1 MANKKT
7 SEKQKML
14 AEQRKAKRRES
25 EKTERK
31 KSRRKKGILA
41 AAICV
46 VSAAVIAG
54 GCVWAVKT
62 QPLTHMLPVE
72 KTEHYS
78 LNAAEISFYSWQIYQ
93 QYLNN
98 NTSSSDKKPDA
109 ETALSKQNYDNDTT
123 WEAYFTDAA
132 RDYAQNI
139 LILCEA
145 AHEAN
150 YTPDEAVTG
159 LAKSAL
165 DEFDS
170 STFPS
175 CVKDEDVTHAMELY
189 LTAWDYSQYIREN
202 ISVTEEEMEDYYT
215 DPENTKTM
223 QVCSYES
230 FSFAYDDSSE
240 TALSSTEAQELARD
254 LRRCNTRDS
263 FEKWVHDYYA
273 ENTTLT
279 EEELQSQVSTLYA
292 ESMGYT
298 EGDSLS
304 EWAFSGDAKAGDTT
318 ILTDDTNKKITVAL
332 LVSEPERDEACPV
345 TLRQIL
351 FTSNTYGSSAD
362 AKAAAEDMQKQW
374 EAGDRTE
381 DSFASLASS
390 YSEDTS
396 TDGGLYSNV
405 PQGQMITS
413 WKQWCF
419 DPSRKA
425 GDVTVLNSTYGACL
439 VYYVS
444 ADTLPSWEQT
454 ATDALT
460 EEHYADQFDTFEKNA
475 NLKTSDTLM
484 KLVKADSQK

>member
-14 AEQRKAKRRES
+14 AEQRKAKRREV

-31 KSRRKKGILA
+31 KNRRKKGILA

-202 ISVTEEEMEDYYT
+202 ISVTDEEMEDYYA
-215 DPENTKTM
+215 EHQN
-223 QVCSYES
+223 
-230 FSFAYDDSSE
+230 
-240 TALSSTEAQELARD
+240 
-254 LRRCNTRDS
+254 
-263 FEKWVHDYYA
+263 YA
-273 ENTTLT
+273 G
-279 EEELQSQVSTLYA
+279 LQL
-292 ESMGYT
+292 
-298 EGDSLS
+298 
-304 EWAFSGDAKAGDTT
+304 
-318 ILTDDTNKKITVAL
+318 
-332 LVSEPERDEACPV
+332 
-345 TLRQIL
+345 
-351 FTSNTYGSSAD
+351 
-362 AKAAAEDMQKQW
+362 
-374 EAGDRTE
+374 
-381 DSFASLASS
+381 
-390 YSEDTS
+390 
-396 TDGGLYSNV
+396 
-405 PQGQMITS
+405 
-413 WKQWCF
+413 
-419 DPSRKA
+419 
-425 GDVTVLNSTYGACL
+425 
-439 VYYVS
+439 
-444 ADTLPSWEQT
+444 
-454 ATDALT
+454 
-460 EEHYADQFDTFEKNA
+460 
-475 NLKTSDTLM
+475 
-484 KLVKADSQK
+484 